1 LLYIG
6 KKREMAEYFK
16 SIPLEKKQ
24 QLYRGVRSIMAML
37 VKISKM
43 TEIYSVRD
51 KIFDEF
57 TETIKQNFDVIHNAL
72 PYATVTTKKVGFY
85 YQDKKIK
92 LFDEGERKFR
102 NIFLVNEIRELY
114 FVQGVTPQEIIDFFA
129 VIQETLNYT
138 LLDYDFNTRLWDY
151 GINHIGT
158 ISDPDMGDPELWC
171 DDGFKSEFEPV
182 KPEVLFSCRP
192 RSFHEL
198 AQIVPEFD
206 NIGKTRSSE
215 FTEWV
220 EKSGKELTVKK
231 YLDKARALIS
241 SGLNKENNRN
251 IVNKVCEYAIRN
263 IQNGDFISGIVYVNT
278 LIQLARELSNTDEVL
293 FMRVKEVL
301 KRINAEE
308 FVNKMFEMAGKMD
321 SSQTKSFGDLVNLVS
336 STNFELVFL
345 KLCELENKD
354 ARMYCLEG
362 IAKNFKDAELAKKFV
377 KHEDWHIARNFLYML
392 RFAFNP
398 EFLPSVRDVMNHQVK
413 QIRVEAA
420 RVLSLYDADEN
431 LEYWQKAVFSPDE
444 EVRILAVENLVRVKG
459 LEAKAIFNEI
469 FKPSNRNRFNLT
481 DYERYIDRILA
492 SQRKE
497 FFDLPGTMI
506 FSENLELRLTVLK
519 SLNKIDDPGIIAT
532 QIIRRM
538 KSPEFL
544 ELGEN
549 EILLLL
555 GLVKGSSVTSM
566 LEEMEYLFTLQGG
579 FLNKKKYA
587 PVKKIVFDYFRS
599 VGQKNQIIKRWLEKG
614 LKTGN
619 DETKAILQGREL

>member
-158 ISDPDMGDPELWC
+158 ISDPDMGDPEPWC

>member
-1 LLYIG
+1 
-6 KKREMAEYFK
+6 
-16 SIPLEKKQ
+16 
-24 QLYRGVRSIMAML
+24 
-37 VKISKM
+37 
-43 TEIYSVRD
+43 
-51 KIFDEF
+51 
-57 TETIKQNFDVIHNAL
+57 
-72 PYATVTTKKVGFY
+72 
-85 YQDKKIK
+85 
-92 LFDEGERKFR
+92 
-102 NIFLVNEIRELY
+102 
-114 FVQGVTPQEIIDFFA
+114 
-129 VIQETLNYT
+129 
-138 LLDYDFNTRLWDY
+138 
-151 GINHIGT
+151 
-158 ISDPDMGDPELWC
+158 
-171 DDGFKSEFEPV
+171 
-182 KPEVLFSCRP
+182 
-192 RSFHEL
+192 
-198 AQIVPEFD
+198 
-206 NIGKTRSSE
+206 
-215 FTEWV
+215 
-220 EKSGKELTVKK
+220 
-231 YLDKARALIS
+231 
-241 SGLNKENNRN
+241 
-251 IVNKVCEYAIRN
+251 
-263 IQNGDFISGIVYVNT
+263 
-278 LIQLARELSNTDEVL
+278 
-293 FMRVKEVL
+293 
-301 KRINAEE
+301 
-308 FVNKMFEMAGKMD
+308 MAGKMD

-544 ELGEN
+544 ELDEK
-549 EILLLL
+549 EMLLLL
-555 GLVKGSSVTSM
+555 GLVKGSAVTSM

>member
-1 LLYIG
+1 MLYIG

-158 ISDPDMGDPELWC
+158 ISDPDMGDPEPWC

>member
-1 LLYIG
+1 
-6 KKREMAEYFK
+6 MAEYFK

-57 TETIKQNFDVIHNAL
+57 TETIKQNFDVIHNTL

-158 ISDPDMGDPELWC
+158 ISDPDMGDPEPWC

>member
-51 KIFDEF
+51 KIFNEF

-72 PYATVTTKKVGFY
+72 PYATLTTKKVGFY

-158 ISDPDMGDPELWC
+158 ISDPDMGDPEPWC
-171 DDGFKSEFEPV
+171 NDGFKSEFQPV

-198 AQIVPEFD
+198 AEIVPEFD

-215 FTEWV
+215 FAEWA

-231 YLDKARALIS
+231 YLDKARALVA

-251 IVNKVCEYAIRN
+251 IVNKICEYAIRN

-278 LIQLARELSNTDEVL
+278 LIQLAKELSNSDEVL

-308 FVNKMFEMAGKMD
+308 FVNKMFEMASKTD
-321 SSQTKSFGDLVNLVS
+321 SSQMKSFGDLVNLVS
-336 STNFELVFL
+336 STNFEQVFL

-354 ARMYCLEG
+354 VRMYCLEG
-362 IAKNFKDAELAKKFV
+362 IAKNFKDADLAKKFV

-392 RFAFNP
+392 KFAFNP
-398 EFLPSVRDVMNHQVK
+398 EFLPSVREVMNHKVK

-492 SQRKE
+492 SQRRE

-506 FSENLELRLTVLK
+506 FSENVELRLTVLK

-532 QIIRRM
+532 QIMRRM

-544 ELGEN
+544 ELGEK

-566 LEEMEYLFTLQGG
+566 LEELEYLFNLQGG

-587 PVKKIVFDYFRS
+587 PVKKIIFDYFRS
-599 VGQKNQIIKRWLEKG
+599 TGQRNQVIKRWLEKG
-614 LKTGN
+614 MKTGN
-619 DETKAILQGREL
+619 DETKAILQGRE

>member
-1 LLYIG
+1 MLYIG

-158 ISDPDMGDPELWC
+158 ISDPDMGDPEPWC

-492 SQRKE
+492 SQRQE

-506 FSENLELRLTVLK
+506 FSENIELRLTVLR

-544 ELGEN
+544 ELDEK
-549 EILLLL
+549 EMLLLL
-555 GLVKGSSVTSM
+555 GLVKGSAVTSM

>member
-57 TETIKQNFDVIHNAL
+57 TETIKQNFDVIHNTL

-158 ISDPDMGDPELWC
+158 ISDPDMGDPEPWC

>member
-1 LLYIG
+1 
-6 KKREMAEYFK
+6 MAEYFK

-158 ISDPDMGDPELWC
+158 ISDPDMGDPEPWC

-198 AQIVPEFD
+198 AEIVPEFD

>member
-1 LLYIG
+1 
-6 KKREMAEYFK
+6 MAEYFK

-158 ISDPDMGDPELWC
+158 ISDPDMGDPEPWC

>member
-1 LLYIG
+1 MLYIG

-57 TETIKQNFDVIHNAL
+57 TETIKQNFDVIHNTL

-158 ISDPDMGDPELWC
+158 ISDPDMGDPEPWC

>member
-1 LLYIG
+1 MLYIG

-158 ISDPDMGDPELWC
+158 ISDPDMGDPEPWC

-198 AQIVPEFD
+198 AEIVPEFD

>member
-57 TETIKQNFDVIHNAL
+57 TETVKQNFDVIHNAL
-72 PYATVTTKKVGFY
+72 PYATLTTKKVGFY

-114 FVQGVTPQEIIDFFA
+114 FVQGVTPKEIIDFFA

-158 ISDPDMGDPELWC
+158 ISDPDMGDPEPWC
-171 DDGFKSEFEPV
+171 DDGFKSEFQPV

-206 NIGKTRSSE
+206 NMGKTRSSE
-215 FTEWV
+215 FTEWA
-220 EKSGKELTVKK
+220 EKSGKDLTVKK

-241 SGLNKENNRN
+241 SGLNKDNNRN
-251 IVNKVCEYAIRN
+251 VVNKICEYAIRN

-278 LIQLARELSNTDEVL
+278 LIQLAKELSNSDEIL

-308 FVNKMFEMAGKMD
+308 FVNKMFEMAAKTD
-321 SSQTKSFGDLVNLVS
+321 SSQMKSFGDLVNLVS

-354 ARMYCLEG
+354 VRMYCLEG
-362 IAKNFKDAELAKKFV
+362 IAKNFKDADLAKKFV
-377 KHEDWHIARNFLYML
+377 KHEDWRIARNFLYML

-492 SQRKE
+492 SQRRE

-506 FSENLELRLTVLK
+506 FSENVELRLTVLK
-519 SLNKIDDPGIIAT
+519 SLNKIEDPGIIAT
-532 QIIRRM
+532 QIMRRM

-566 LEEMEYLFTLQGG
+566 LEELEYLFKLQGG
-579 FLNKKKYA
+579 FLNKKKYV
-587 PVKKIVFDYFRS
+587 PVKKIIFDYFRS
-599 VGQKNQIIKRWLEKG
+599 TGQRNQVIKRWLEKG
-614 LKTGN
+614 MKTGN
-619 DETKAILQGREL
+619 DETKAILQGRES